1 MSNFATESYF
11 KSGAGVNTSEFVKK
25 TDLGSLKM
33 DVDKLDIGKLDN
45 TSANLSK

>member
-11 KSGAGVNTSEFVKK
+11 KSGAGVNKSEFVKK

-33 DVDKLDIGKLDN
+33 DVDKLDIGKL
-45 TSANLSK
+45 